1 MLTSLALAGKDKNL
15 IMLYI
20 FDYMSMSA
28 RVLDRARWLFNS
40 PVMMLERILMLM
52 MQITYLE

>member
-52 MQITYLE
+52 M